1 MTNFRYKGSNKKYDW
16 NTMPSVYKGKK
27 NETILPEFVD
37 ICRKTQEEL
46 KEWLPKK
53 LIESGYTDIVKANV
67 FVYAKGTV
75 PVLLTAHMDTVHKDR
90 MVEFYEREE
99 NGRHIIYSPQGIGGD
114 DRCGIYMI
122 LDIIKTY
129 KCSVLF
135 CEDEEIG
142 CVGSREF
149 CKTELIQKLEELNY
163 LIELDRANATD
174 AVFYDCDNQDFAE
187 FILNNTGYTMEWGSF
202 SDISYLAPACK
213 VAAVNLSCG
222 YYKAHTLR
230 EEVIIEEMLNTIEI
244 VKKLLSTESK
254 KFEYVERK
262 SYYDYGYGFNYNRFR
277 NYYDDDDDYD
287 YNYPIYSKK
296 KDNVMLTVQLEDGV
310 NVYMKGTDINEAWKN
325 FFINNPDVC
334 YNDVLDFDIYEL

>member
-53 LIESGYTDIVKANV
+53 LIESGYTDIVKANG
-67 FVYAKGTV
+67 FIYAKGTV

-99 NGRHIIYSPQGIGGD
+99 NGRHILYSPQGIGGD

-149 CKTELIQKLEELNY
+149 CKTELIQELEELNY

-202 SDISYLAPACK
+202 SDISYIAPACK

-222 YYKAHTLR
+222 YYHAHTLK
-230 EEVIIEEMLNTIEI
+230 EEVVLEEMLNTINV
-244 VKKLLSTESK
+244 VKNLLSIESE
-254 KFEYVERK
+254 KFEYIEAD
-262 SYYDYGYGFNYNRFR
+262 YYNYGYYGGYNNRY
-277 NYYDDDDDYD
+277 NYYDNDYYYDDYL
-287 YNYPIYSKK
+287 YNRQSKK
-296 KDNVMLTVQLEDGV
+296 TIVLIVCTSVKEDSIIVTGSSKDEV
-310 NVYMKGTDINEAWKN
+310 WKK
-325 FFINNPDVC
+325 FFIQNPSIC
-334 YNDVLDFDIYEL
+334 YNDVLDFEYYD